1 MKLINLVK
9 SQIYYLA
16 VNIIVFMYSII
27 PFSSVKVDGPN
38 GIEDVSISFS
48 IKYVLA
54 KILLHDLTE
63 KKYQVHLKTFDKI
76 FILNTNIPYLI
87 NHHNKIRESSEK
99 INPPRSLMIKY
110 TVLINGSE
118 VSINDKV
125 LYKKYAS
132 GTRIVDMLKFN
143 GIELKDLKILKNGK
157 EFKTWIKDGD
167 FGRNS
172 SESCVKDLNNT
183 LVDDIYPYL

>member
-1 MKLINLVK
+1 MNLLKFVK

-16 VNIIVFMYSII
+16 INIIVFMYSII
-27 PFSSVKVDGPN
+27 PFSSVKVDGPR

-48 IKYVLA
+48 FRYLMS
-54 KILLHDLTE
+54 KILTHDLTE

-87 NHHNKIRESSEK
+87 KYHNQIRETSEK

-110 TVLINGSE
+110 TVLINGLE
-118 VSINDKV
+118 VSITDKV
-125 LYKKYAS
+125 LYKKYAT
-132 GTRIVDMLKFN
+132 GTKIVDMLKFN
-143 GIELKDLKILKNGK
+143 GIKLDSLTVLKNGK
-157 EFKTWIKDGD
+157 EFKTWTKDQELD
-167 FGRNS
+167 NS
-172 SESCVKDLNNT
+172 

>member
-9 SQIYYLA
+9 SQLYYLA
-16 VNIIVFMYSII
+16 INIIVFMYSII

-48 IKYVLA
+48 VKYLFS

-76 FILNTNIPYLI
+76 FILTTNIPYLI
-87 NHHNKIRESSEK
+87 NNHNNIREASEK
-99 INPPRSLMIKY
+99 INPPRSLFIKY
-110 TVLINGSE
+110 TILVNNSE
-118 VSINDKV
+118 LSINDKV
-125 LYKKYAS
+125 LYKKYAA
-132 GTRIVDMLKFN
+132 GTKVVDMLKFN
-143 GIELKDLKILKNGK
+143 GIVLKDLKVLKNDK
-157 EFKTWIKDGD
+157 EFKIWSKDID
-167 FGRNS
+167 HI
-172 SESCVKDLNNT
+172 

>member
-1 MKLINLVK
+1 MKIINLVR

-16 VNIIVFMYSII
+16 INIIVFMYSII

-48 IKYVLA
+48 FKYILA

-76 FILNTNIPYLI
+76 FILTTNIPYLI
-87 NHHNKIRESSEK
+87 HHHKQIRETSEK
-99 INPPRSLMIKY
+99 INPPRSLFIRY
-110 TVLINGSE
+110 TMLINDAE

-125 LYKKYAS
+125 LYKKYAA
-132 GTRIVDMLKFN
+132 GTKVVDMLKFN
-143 GIELKDLKILKNGK
+143 GIEVNNLKVIKNGS
-157 EFKTWIKDGD
+157 EFKSWSKEQIIDD
-167 FGRNS
+167 
-172 SESCVKDLNNT
+172 V